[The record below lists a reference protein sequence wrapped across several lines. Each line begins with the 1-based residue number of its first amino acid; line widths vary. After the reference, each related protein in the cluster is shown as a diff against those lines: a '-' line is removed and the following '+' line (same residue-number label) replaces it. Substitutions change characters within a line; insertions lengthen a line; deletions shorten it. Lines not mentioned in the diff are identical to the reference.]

1 VPGSGSGNRRVSYS
15 GRKPMPLHR
24 SQFAAKPRLM
34 ISTEPTRLR
43 AARRLQCVR
52 GASGLPADQ
61 QPLTGGSET
70 KTP

>member
-1 VPGSGSGNRRVSYS
+1 
-15 GRKPMPLHR
+15 MPLHR